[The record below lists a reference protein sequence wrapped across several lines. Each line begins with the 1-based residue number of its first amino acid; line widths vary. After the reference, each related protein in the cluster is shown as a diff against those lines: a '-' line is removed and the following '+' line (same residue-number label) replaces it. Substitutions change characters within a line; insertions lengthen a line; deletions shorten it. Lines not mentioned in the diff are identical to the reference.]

1 MKIILGPAA
10 VAQNRVI
17 GSHNALPW
25 YIPEDLKNFKKL
37 TMGKTVLMGK
47 NTYDSIINRLGKP
60 LPGRISVVISR
71 QTDLKLPEEVS
82 VFHDIDSALAALEQ
96 KGLDEVWVIG
106 GGQIY
111 SQLMPKA
118 DKLVLTEVHKEVDG
132 DVLFPEFNKAEWME
146 TAREDHL
153 PEFSF
158 VEYERK

>member
-60 LPGRISVVISR
+60 LPGRKSVVISR
-71 QTDLKLPEEVS
+71 QMDLKLPEEVLL
-82 VFHDIDSALAALEQ
+82 FHDVPSALEAL
-96 KGLDEVWVIG
+96 KDTDEVWVIG

-111 SQLMPKA
+111 SQLMDKA
-118 DKLVLTEVHKEVDG
+118 DKLILTEVHKEVDG
-132 DVLFPEFNKAEWME
+132 DVLFPEWKKEDWTE
-146 TAREDHL
+146 VAREDHL

-158 VEYERK
+158 VEYERIK

>member
-1 MKIILGPAA
+1 MKLILGPAA

-25 YIPEDLKNFKKL
+25 YIPEDLKHFKKL

-47 NTYDSIINRLGKP
+47 NTYDSIINRLGKT
-60 LPGRISVVISR
+60 LPGRKSVVITR
-71 QTDLKLPEEVS
+71 QTDLKLPEEVL
-82 VFHDIDSALAALEQ
+82 VFNSIDSALD
-96 KGLDEVWVIG
+96 GLKNSDEIWVIG

-132 DVLFPEFNKAEWME
+132 DVLFPEWNKSDWKE
-146 TAREDHL
+146 TSREDHL

>member
-1 MKIILGPAA
+1 MKLILGPAA
-10 VAQNRVI
+10 VAQNGVI

-60 LPGRISVVISR
+60 LPGRKSVVISR
-71 QTDLKLPEEVS
+71 QTDLVLPPEVLL
-82 VFHDIDSALAALEQ
+82 FHDLPSALEALKET
-96 KGLDEVWVIG
+96 DEVWVIG

-111 SQLMPKA
+111 SQLIDKA
-118 DKLVLTEVHKEVDG
+118 DKMVLTEVHKEVDG
-132 DVLFPEFNKAEWME
+132 DVLFPNWNKADWKE
-146 TAREDHL
+146 TSREDH

-158 VEYERK
+158 VEYEKI

>member
-60 LPGRISVVISR
+60 LPGRKSVVISR
-71 QTDLKLPEEVS
+71 QMDLNLPQDVLL
-82 VFHDIDSALAALEQ
+82 FHDLPTALEAL
-96 KGLDEVWVIG
+96 KDTDEVWVIG

-118 DKLVLTEVHKEVDG
+118 DKMVLTEVHKEVDG
-132 DVLFPEFNKAEWME
+132 DVLFPEWNKNEWKE

-158 VEYERK
+158 VEYERQ